1 MIGGD
6 GGDGGDGSGEGEG
19 GEGECDLWGNWGEL
33 KSDEAKRPVYVF
45 LKKSY
50 KTLKNDLQKM
60 AHTVVEGGYS

>member
-1 MIGGD
+1 MGRTNGTGRDQTKVVQVVFADLKIGLQ
-6 GGDGGDGSGEGEG
+6 GEFLTEG
-19 GEGECDLWGNWGEL
+19 R
-33 KSDEAKRPVYVF
+33 SF